1 MNAPPPGAAARPQAI
16 HVRPAEHADMPA
28 VHAIYAHHVLHGL
41 ASFEE
46 VPPDEAEL
54 DRRRGDIVARGLP
67 YLVAVIDGRV
77 GGYAYAGPYR
87 PRSAYRF
94 SVEDSVYVAPDAT
107 GRGIGRALLGEVI
120 RHCTALGMRQMVAVI
135 GDSGNSASIRLHE
148 ALGFRRAG
156 ELRSIGFKL
165 GRWVDSVLM
174 QLELGQGDGTPPPG

>member
-1 MNAPPPGAAARPQAI
+1 
-16 HVRPAEHADMPA
+16 MPA

-54 DRRRGDIVARGLP
+54 DRRRADIVARGLP
-67 YLVAVIDGRV
+67 YLVAVFDGRV
-77 GGYAYAGPYR
+77 RGYAYAGPYR

-94 SVEDSVYVAPDAT
+94 SVEDSVYVAPDAA
-107 GRGIGRALLGEVI
+107 GRGVGRALLGEVI
-120 RHCTALGMRQMVAVI
+120 RHCAALGMRQMVAVI
-135 GDSGNSASIRLHE
+135 GDSGNGASIRLHE

-174 QLELGQGDGTPPPG
+174 QLELGQPDVAQGDGTLPPG